1 MPAEKLLDPR
11 LKPVMIVNN
20 ASSQALMK
28 DHESASTVGLR
39 NNVSEE
45 SIELNQGQK
54 VKSPNYVSRADW
66 LTLAILTFVNL
77 INYMD
82 RYTIAGILGEVREG
96 LDINNEQAG
105 LLQTA
110 FVASFMIFAPLFGY
124 LGDRTNRKW
133 VMVIG
138 ITIWSVA
145 TLLGSFMNEFY
156 SFLAMRAIVGIGEA
170 SYTTIAPTILSDL
183 FVKEMRSKALAIFY
197 FAIPVGSGLGYVV
210 GQALSAAFGT
220 WHWALRGPPILGAV
234 AILGI
239 IFFLKDPPRGESEGH
254 EQLKATSYTQDLKS
268 LTSNKSFIL
277 TTLGFTCVT
286 FCTGALSWW
295 GNIFLQDAVKSMD
308 IAEKPMKIN
317 EIPFIFGVVTMLSG
331 VVGVPLGSILS
342 VKLRPKAARSDPLIC
357 GMGLVISSIF
367 LCISI
372 FTCNKAFILA
382 FVLIF
387 FGEIALNL
395 NWSIVADILLYVVV
409 PTRRGTA
416 EAIQILLSHLFGD
429 AGSPYL
435 IGKVSDALKD
445 DYITN
450 DYLGGLGYKKCAE
463 MDGWDLENI
472 SPENLTADQN
482 STITFCN
489 ANRDFYSMQY
499 SLIINIVIV
508 FMGGICFF
516 LSAIYIIK
524 DKEKVERFVADGDHQ
539 HEKEDMIKSES
550 NSQWSED
557 DSPPILVASQVQNS
571 TNQKSSQKSREI
583 DAANK
588 LEPLLK
594 PLTHGNTEKE
604 SGNQL
609 PLV

>member
-220 WHWALRGPPILGAV
+220 WHWALRGTPILGAV

-450 DYLGGLGYKKCAE
+450 DYLGGLGYKKCVE

>member
-20 ASSQALMK
+20 ASGQALMK
-28 DHESASTVGLR
+28 DHEAASAGLR

-66 LTLAILTFVNL
+66 ITLAILTFVNL

-82 RYTIAGILGEVREG
+82 RYTIAGILSDVRSG

-124 LGDRTNRKW
+124 LGDRCNRKW
-133 VMVIG
+133 VMVVG
-138 ITIWSVA
+138 IAIWSVA
-145 TLLGSFMNEFY
+145 TLLGSFMEDFY
-156 SFLAMRAIVGIGEA
+156 SFLVMRAIVGVGEA

-210 GQALSAAFGT
+210 GQGLSAAFGS
-220 WHWALRGPPILGAV
+220 WHWALRGTPILGAIAV
-234 AILGI
+234 LGI
-239 IFFLKDPPRGESEGH
+239 VFFLKDPPRGESEGH
-254 EQLKATSYTQDLKS
+254 EQLKATSYTEDLKS
-268 LTSNKSFIL
+268 LVSNKSFIL

-286 FCTGALSWW
+286 FCTGALGWW
-295 GNIFLQDAVKSMD
+295 GNLFLVDAVKSMPS
-308 IAEKPMKIN
+308 IEEPMDPKG
-317 EIPFIFGVVTMLSG
+317 IPFVFGIVTMLSG

-357 GMGLVISSIF
+357 GVGLVISSIF
-367 LCISI
+367 LCIAI
-372 FTCNKAFILA
+372 FTCNHAFVLA

-416 EAIQILLSHLFGD
+416 EAIQILFSHLFGD

-435 IGKVSDALKD
+435 IGVVSDSLKK

-450 DYLGGLGYKKCAE
+450 DYVAGFDTPVQICPDEIREFLTPEFK
-463 MDGWDLENI
+463 NF
-472 SPENLTADQN
+472 ENLTAAQNETIEICN
-482 STITFCN
+482 ST
-489 ANRDFYSMQY
+489 RDFYSMQY
-499 SLIINIVIV
+499 SLIINIFMV
-508 FMGGICFF
+508 FLGGICFF

-524 DKEKVERFVADGDHQ
+524 DKERVERFVADEDEQ
-539 HEKEDMIKSES
+539 FRNEKEDMIKSES

-557 DSPPILVASQVQNS
+557 DGPPILVASQNNQNL
-571 TNQKSSQKSREI
+571 QKSHQI

-594 PLTHGNTEKE
+594 PSAAFKTETE
-604 SGNQL
+604 TNQQL
-609 PLV
+609 PRV